1 MASTS
6 MHPESPSKLT
16 DLLTCPVC
24 LDTFDDPKT
33 LLCLHSFCSKCLEN
47 CRHPYRRDITC
58 PVCKRVTALSTMGVQ
73 GLQNDFRIQQIR
85 DIVNSSVS
93 QARNDDELMPEDGDQ
108 PTHACSLC
116 QTEHTSTSATW
127 HCIQC
132 SLYFCGGCMK
142 GKHDANP
149 LFAGHHSVSIAEKDV
164 CDVVFCKL
172 HVDQSMRYFC
182 QQCSVMLCTIC
193 TMQHDTSHRP
203 EPLENGVVQK
213 YQDQLQS
220 MLDSTSSRLA
230 DIKNKTKYLETIKE
244 SHQKAF
250 YEARTAIK
258 ERASKLVRRIREQEK
273 SLQQEVQTQI
283 EAKMKDSQVDL
294 LADLKFH
301 SANVEALNA
310 EVLAVIRGSP
320 HMCLLAHDDLVARM
334 KAVHDFSLPA
344 IAKSKAKS
352 GISVRFVHGEDSVDM
367 LLGSIQE
374 CSITEQQNAE
384 HVTTSSFSASSCS
397 KQPPVQRRASSI
409 LNALSPTGKGD
420 LKLSKVKVIGK
431 HPERS
436 SPNST
441 INVDELIG
449 STSNETEEPT
459 PAYPASP
466 SYPASPAY
474 PASPTA
480 GSPSSACL
488 ELSPGRV
495 DHRPRLLLKL
505 DQIGGWPG
513 KIMPP
518 SSVAFLQDGN
528 IVVAEC
534 ENRLQIFNQSGQ
546 SVKIIGWGKVKP
558 ESVTV
563 SREGHIAIT
572 DKQERCV
579 KVFGIDG
586 ECRAVWGK
594 GLFGMPASVAAAPH
608 GNYVVTD
615 IDRHHVT
622 VHNADGT
629 LLTQFGSWGT
639 GDYQF
644 NDPRYVAVDHNE
656 NIIISDSGNLCIKVF
671 DKSGVFVR
679 KFQLARGNQGQ
690 LCRPQ
695 GVAVDEDG
703 NILVADRDN
712 HRICAFNNSGVF
724 LMNVLTKLDGIR
736 HPSHITMDSAG
747 MLAVVESHNGFLTKD
762 PHHAVKL
769 YKINVVF

>member
-1 MASTS
+1 MASANMQT
-6 MHPESPSKLT
+6 ESPSRLT

-24 LDTFDDPKT
+24 LDTYDDPKT

-85 DIVNSSVS
+85 DIVNSSIT
-93 QARNDDELMPEDGDQ
+93 QARNEDELMPIDGDT
-108 PTHACSLC
+108 PTHVCDLC
-116 QTEHTSTSATW
+116 KTEHMSAPAMW

-132 SLYFCGGCMK
+132 SLYFCESCMK

-149 LFAGHHSVSIAEKDV
+149 LFTGHHAVSISEKDV
-164 CDVVFCKL
+164 CDVVFCKV
-172 HVDQSMRYFC
+172 HKDQSMRYFC
-182 QQCSVMLCTIC
+182 QQCSIMLCTIC

-203 EPLENGVVQK
+203 EPLENGIVQK

-220 MLDSTSSRLA
+220 MLDSIGSRLA

-244 SHQKAF
+244 TQQKAF
-250 YEARTAIK
+250 YETRAAIK
-258 ERASKLVRRIREQEK
+258 DRAGKLVRKIREQEK
-273 SLQQEVQTQI
+273 SLQQEVQIQI
-283 EAKMKDSQVDL
+283 EAKMKDSQIDL
-294 LADLKFH
+294 LAELKFH

-310 EVLAVIRGSP
+310 EVLSVIRGSP
-320 HMCLLAHDDLVARM
+320 HMCLLTHDELVARM
-334 KAVHDFSLPA
+334 KAVQDFNLPA
-344 IAKSKAKS
+344 ITKSKAKS
-352 GISVRFVHGEDSVDM
+352 SLSLRFVPGDDTIDM

-374 CSITEQQNAE
+374 CSINEQQTAE
-384 HVTTSSFSASSCS
+384 HVTTSSFSAASCS
-397 KQPPVQRRASSI
+397 KQPAVQRRASSI

-431 HPERS
+431 HPGQS

-449 STSNETEEPT
+449 STSNETEESVT
-459 PAYPASP
+459 
-466 SYPASPAY
+466 AY

-480 GSPSSACL
+480 SSPSSACS

-495 DHRPRLLLKL
+495 DHRPKLLLKL

-528 IVVAEC
+528 IIVAEC
-534 ENRLQIFNQSGQ
+534 ENRLQIFNQNGQ

-594 GLFGMPASVAAAPH
+594 GLFGMPASIAAAPQ

-615 IDRHHVT
+615 VDRHLVS

-644 NDPRYVAVDHNE
+644 NDPRYVTVDHNE
-656 NIIISDSGNLCIKVF
+656 NIIISDAGNFCIKVF

-679 KFQLARGNQGQ
+679 KFQLASGKQGQ
-690 LCRPQ
+690 LSRPQ
-695 GVAVDEDG
+695 GVAVDEEG

-712 HRICAFNNSGVF
+712 HRICAFNTSGMF

-736 HPSHITMDSAG
+736 HPSHIQMASAG

-762 PHHAVKL
+762 PHHAIKL
-769 YKINVVF
+769 YKINVAF